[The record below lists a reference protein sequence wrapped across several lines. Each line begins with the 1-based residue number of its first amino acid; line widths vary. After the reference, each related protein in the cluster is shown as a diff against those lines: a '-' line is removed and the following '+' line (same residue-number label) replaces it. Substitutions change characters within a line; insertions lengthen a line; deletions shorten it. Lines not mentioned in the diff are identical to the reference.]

1 MSGSVTSD
9 SAAREPITP
18 AFRAARWLVG
28 AYLVLSCL
36 TVVAVVVLSLTA
48 PSLVTTQAWV
58 RSIIIAATSIL
69 TFLFAVRAGRGDD
82 RALLRL
88 RIVVVILLVAVVLVL
103 FFLPLPLWMVIEQA
117 VCGALLL
124 ATAIII
130 FRVKR

>member
-1 MSGSVTSD
+1 MTESVP
-9 SAAREPITP
+9 AVPITP
-18 AFRAARWLVG
+18 AFRAVRWLVG

-36 TVVAVVVLSLTA
+36 TVVALILFSVAA
-48 PSLVTTQAWV
+48 PTLVTTQAWV
-58 RSIIIAATSIL
+58 RAIIIAATSIL
-69 TFLFAVRAGRGDD
+69 TYLFAVRAARGDG

-124 ATAIII
+124 ATAILI
-130 FRVKR
+130 FR